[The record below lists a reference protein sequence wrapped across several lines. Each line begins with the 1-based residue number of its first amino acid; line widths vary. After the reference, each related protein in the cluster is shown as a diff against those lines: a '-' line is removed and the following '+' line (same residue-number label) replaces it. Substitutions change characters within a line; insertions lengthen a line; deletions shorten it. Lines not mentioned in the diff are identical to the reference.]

1 MISNL
6 KSLDEI
12 IQARKII
19 VTCGTGGVG
28 KTTLS
33 AALGLRAA
41 ELGKKVLVITV
52 DPAKRLATSLG
63 LSALGNEPLDLT
75 DKVRD
80 ADGNPISGTFSAV
93 MPNTQQVFEEFV
105 TAISPSQ
112 DLAQKV
118 LGNPIFQIF
127 STEFSGANEY
137 MALERLH
144 TFDKLNEYDLIVLD
158 TPPSRNVLAFLD
170 APELLLKFFDEKLIQ
185 WLVVPANKIV
195 GEAMRKALHLVEK
208 LTGHGFLTH
217 LMEFAQ
223 AIFEVQHKFSTNL
236 MRIRD
241 LLKSE
246 QVGFLLVTTPRFDNM
261 KELDQ
266 FISRL
271 GERQYI
277 FDGIAINRSVSH
289 LENDNQSEI
298 VTALKSL
305 EEAAISKIT
314 SRLSAKIITRLPE
327 LARDVHSIEDL
338 SYVAQ
343 AFAK

>member
-6 KSLDEI
+6 NTLDEI
-12 IQARKII
+12 IRARKII

-63 LSALGNEPLDLT
+63 LNALGNEPLDLT
-75 DKVRD
+75 ERVRD
-80 ADGNPISGTFSAV
+80 RNNQPISGKFSAV

-105 TAISPSQ
+105 AAISPSEE
-112 DLAQKV
+112 LAKKV
-118 LGNPIFQIF
+118 LSNPIFQIF

-144 TFDKLNEYDLIVLD
+144 TFDRRGEYDLIVLD

-195 GEAMRKALHLVEK
+195 GEAMKKAFQLVEK
-208 LTGHGFLTH
+208 LTGDGFLTH

-223 AIFEVQHKFSTNL
+223 AIFEVQHKFSSNL

-241 LLKSE
+241 LLKSD
-246 QVGFLLVTTPRFDNM
+246 QVGFLLVTTPRFDNL

-266 FISRL
+266 FIGRL
-271 GERQYI
+271 GERQYL
-277 FDGIAINRSVSH
+277 FDGIAINRSIAH

-298 VTALKSL
+298 VASLKSL
-305 EEAAISKIT
+305 EDASIAKLA

-327 LARDVHSIEDL
+327 LARDVHSIKDL
-338 SYVAQ
+338 AYVAN
-343 AFAK
+343 AFEK